1 MSTFDWKF
9 LCSFVVFVCFG
20 WLVAFCFFV
29 LFCFPLNLLRS
40 MIHTSKIWKVLTVAD
55 FECIEQKMSDQNIH
69 GKISYVAFFVFSANI
84 NKLFN

>member
-1 MSTFDWKF
+1 M
-9 LCSFVVFVCFG
+9 FVCCFCLFWLLG
-20 WLVAFCFFV
+20 WFLVFV